1 LDTRSDTHAIVVCS
15 VTALHDLAGELR
27 VSERTLRRAV
37 AEGAI
42 RAERPSARRL
52 RISADERDW
61 VLRNWPTVAR
71 LRAALR
77 TEPSVRLAVL
87 FGSGARGSA
96 HRRSDLDLLVELDVP
111 SPTRLAALEERLSE
125 AAGRE
130 VQLVSARG
138 AQDSPGL
145 LADALRDGRVLAD
158 REALWARLKRREPQV
173 RLAAERRDRELLEHA
188 LRPLERA
195 R

>member
-1 LDTRSDTHAIVVCS
+1 MLVCGMT
-15 VTALHDLAGELR
+15 VLHDLAEELR

-37 AEGAI
+37 AEGTI

-52 RISADERDW
+52 RLTEDEREW
-61 VLRNWPTVAR
+61 VLRYWPTVAR

-87 FGSGARGSA
+87 FGSGARGRA
-96 HRRSDLDLLVELDVP
+96 HARSDLDLLVDFDAP
-111 SPTRLAALEERLSE
+111 SPARLAVLEESLSR

-130 VQLVSARG
+130 VQLVPLRT
-138 AQDSPGL
+138 AQDTPGL
-145 LADALRDGRVLAD
+145 LADALRDGRVLVD
-158 REALWARLKRREPQV
+158 RDALWRRLKRREPQV
-173 RLAAERRDRELLEHA
+173 RRAAEGRDEELLEQA
-188 LRPLERA
+188 LRPLEAA